1 MGTLCQLL
9 AFLSF
14 IYCGHCQESST
25 TPKTSPQTTTL
36 DTFLSSKDDFINIQ
50 DNALYYPLTKSLAL
64 KSGVKVQ
71 YLNQTL
77 EKLLKE
83 TETYV
88 QGYRNYEVLNETT
101 MVVGEKE
108 VASFLPLVLPS
119 KNPTDL
125 VASVSNN
132 PHDLSA
138 LHRLAT
144 AMFDISLADKE
155 FFLKSI
161 VLPALVQAD
170 LEFIA
175 GYRWNMSTVTDDL
188 SLKALSKLPVDSVLA
203 ITKDVFNSQDL
214 QTKLMDKDSLMV
226 PISSL
231 SSWYALALKHMGDG
245 VFVEKFDAYSK
256 LILAAPVKKM
266 MDDIKNLKA
275 VDRIKVLKEND
286 LDAVKVQAIWDSL
299 DADSLTA
306 ENVGQQ
312 DIANLFFS
320 VGNKLDIAQID
331 EFYTKTFAHLYN
343 KRHDVEHLWV
353 HNDQMNLPWP
363 LLKYISSVHWPSIS
377 TDKWGQKEMIDLGAF
392 GVGLSRS
399 QLQKIPSAAFA
410 TLVNSPGEFFSN
422 RFSLGQ
428 MFVIFDKMNEV
439 SKTGFDLP
447 VYLYPCLHSS
457 LLSGDKPAGNMRIG
471 KKAEDM
477 VKASLRF
484 TPAQRIAYLNHL
496 KEDGLWKKQTISLIL
511 LNNPSLL
518 GEISTKEFIDNLDV
532 VRDAIWFSKKENFDS
547 VVASVRMLPRRIL
560 EAWLKT
566 TVVNDKGEVDVDK
579 LLDITDSTKD
589 DYFTVLQN
597 SASASS
603 IALPGLCCHM
613 VEKIPMDRL
622 MEVLS
627 FYRLAMPEEV
637 IHSDMRMCFVSAIR
651 RYLRSKSVAFGMELS
666 SDIELLSL
674 LSSADIRAIGAE
686 LLLSWGGDVLASIPH
701 PEVSYEVLMKI
712 SEENPHLY
720 FHNGVSFDAI
730 TRLAANMLKI
740 SKKKNG
746 GVVDFGVLKRMRDLL
761 PFLESFD
768 DITLSAPQIEQFFR
782 SVYTDSMN
790 KAVCI
795 PDQFRQRFRNFIVKG
810 FGLPSTWT
818 ADVLVTLGDLLVV
831 LSENDLYT
839 IKPLALRKALPTLL
853 ENSVYSAV
861 YLPEV
866 RGFVEPQ
873 LYHKACNQWLT
884 ETNIRHT
891 FTPAWERLSLWIL
904 SGANLS
910 MAVQPNL
917 QAGTL
922 RRKRDIEATAVQID
936 ADVKLVYNKVTE
948 FVKSTLSSLP
958 KVLQNDVRH
967 LIRLLTE
974 ILVEQKEKVQ
984 GDDKLVKTAQEKIKI
999 LLIKNLTAKL
1009 NITANDIDVENKLW
1023 TKISEFGVLPES
1035 YIPGA
1040 DIIGGLGRTKRDLS
1054 SVDFMALHDKV
1065 MQILVAKFE
1074 TLTLLEQEASK
1085 EIIQESQELIGNS
1098 TLKILGLDPT
1108 KMSLSQ
1114 ADVLSTIETAKAEGM
1129 TAEEEA
1135 GIVQIAKDAQVRL
1148 IQDLSTLLSLT
1159 AEDLMISQA
1168 AYDEILE
1175 QETFVDTEQFMSTA
1189 VYEFTTVAGV
1199 TESSVDVEETTLNIV
1214 DIVSIEENLIHEI
1227 AGEIPNP
1234 STLVLTCDVLKTA
1247 GIAASMLR
1255 KEDLMRMADQEVI
1268 DCIETLGSLNYTPE
1282 KAEELWPAIK
1292 EKMKLTT
1299 ILSEGQ
1305 MVLLKNLLPTI
1316 LKKDLDLID
1325 LKESNID
1332 GVSLLGK
1339 VSTDVTYED
1348 LSAAASKYM
1357 KDKDGALSGFELQ
1370 TLGRLLCGLTEHA
1383 WHRIPSGPFL
1393 AALPQILPIN
1403 CDKLSEEVSGTLKK
1417 KLTMEDGNSVGLS
1430 WLAPYVSHNL
1440 ATMELEKLSGAGA
1453 RNLGDLSKYSVDQ
1466 LLMLSP
1472 QAASLIPRDMI
1483 DELAVGDS
1491 NVDKLIALAR
1501 VSGESI
1507 PLRLKY
1513 VNILGSKE
1521 MDYPV
1526 PVMTR
1531 KEIQEAEDEAA
1542 ALLAEQQAKP
1552 NSSCSA
1558 LQTGFT
1564 LLISGVVVALYL

>member
-1 MGTLCQLL
+1 
-9 AFLSF
+9 
-14 IYCGHCQESST
+14 
-25 TPKTSPQTTTL
+25 
-36 DTFLSSKDDFINIQ
+36 
-50 DNALYYPLTKSLAL
+50 LYYPLTMSLAL
-64 KSGVKVQ
+64 KSGVKDENF
-71 YLNQTL
+71 NQTM

-88 QGYRNYEVLNETT
+88 QGYRNYKVLNETT
-101 MVVGEKE
+101 MVVSEKE
-108 VASFLPLVLPS
+108 VASFLPLAIQS
-119 KNPTDL
+119 KNPSDL

-132 PHDLSA
+132 PHDLSS
-138 LHRLAT
+138 LHRIAT
-144 AMFDISLADKE
+144 SMLDGSLADKE

-161 VLPALVQAD
+161 FLPALVQAD
-170 LEFIA
+170 LEFIT
-175 GYRWNMSTVTDDL
+175 GYRWNLSTVTDDL
-188 SLKALSKLPVDSVLA
+188 SLKAMSKLPVDSVLA
-203 ITKDVFNSQDL
+203 ITKDVFDSQDL
-214 QTKLMDKDSLMV
+214 QTKLMDKASLMA
-226 PISSL
+226 PTSSL

-266 MDDIKNLKA
+266 MADIKNLKA
-275 VDRIKVLKEND
+275 VDRIEVLKEND

-410 TLVNSPGEFFSN
+410 TLVNAPGEFFSN

-428 MFVIFDKMNEV
+428 LFVIFDKMNEA

-471 KKAEDM
+471 KNTEDM
-477 VKASLRF
+477 VKSSLRF
-484 TPAQRIAYLNHL
+484 TPAQRMAYLNHL
-496 KEDGLWKKQTISLIL
+496 KEEGLWKKQTISLIL

-532 VRDAIWFSKKENFDS
+532 VRDAIWFSKKENFDI
-547 VVASVRMLPRRIL
+547 VVAAVRMLPRRIL

-566 TVVNDKGEVDVDK
+566 TVVNDEGDVDVDK
-579 LLDITDSTKD
+579 LLDKTDSSKD

-597 SASASS
+597 SASAAS

-613 VEKIPMDRL
+613 VEEIPMDRL

-627 FYRLAMPEEV
+627 IYRLAMPEEV
-637 IHSDMRMCFVSAIR
+637 VHSDMRMCFVSAIR
-651 RYLRSKSVAFGMELS
+651 RYLRSKAVAFDMELS

-720 FHNGVSFDAI
+720 FHNGVSFDDI
-730 TRLAANMLKI
+730 TKLAANMLQI

-761 PFLESFD
+761 PFLESLD
-768 DITLSAPQIEQFFR
+768 DITLPAPQIEQFFR

-795 PDQFRQRFRNFIVKG
+795 PDQFRQRFRSFIVKG

-831 LSENDLYT
+831 LNEDDLYT
-839 IKPLALRKALPTLL
+839 IKPLALRKALPTLI

-884 ETNIRHT
+884 ETDMKYT

-910 MAVQPNL
+910 MAVQPHL
-917 QAGTL
+917 QGGDPKGME
-922 RRKRDIEATAVQID
+922 RRKRDIESTAVQID
-936 ADVKLVYNKVTE
+936 ADVRLVYNKVTE
-948 FVKSTLSSLP
+948 FVKSTLPSLP

-974 ILVEQKEKVQ
+974 ILIEQKEKVQ
-984 GDDKLVKTAQEKIKI
+984 GDAELVKTAQEKIKI
-999 LLIKNLTAKL
+999 LLIKDLTGKL

-1023 TKISEFGVLPES
+1023 TKIFEFGVLPES
-1035 YIPGA
+1035 YVTGA
-1040 DIIGGLGRTKRDLS
+1040 DIIGGLGRAKRDLS

-1114 ADVLSTIETAKAEGM
+1114 ADVLLTIETAKAEGM
-1129 TAEEEA
+1129 TPEQEA

-1148 IQDLSTLLSLT
+1148 IQDLSSLLSLT
-1159 AEDLMISQA
+1159 AEDLLISQA

-1175 QETFVDTEQFMSTA
+1175 QETFVDTEQFMVTA

-1199 TESSVDVEETTLNIV
+1199 TESSVDVEETTLNIA
-1214 DIVSIEENLIHEI
+1214 DIVAVEENLIHEI
-1227 AGEIPNP
+1227 AEEIPNP

-1255 KEDLMRMADQEVI
+1255 KEDIMRMADQEVI
-1268 DCIETLGSLNYTPE
+1268 DCIETFGSLNYTPE

-1299 ILSEGQ
+1299 ALSEGQ
-1305 MVLLKNLLPTI
+1305 MVLLKNLLPVI

-1339 VSTDVTYED
+1339 VSTEVAYDD
-1348 LSAAASKYM
+1348 LSAAAAKYM
-1357 KDKDGALSGFELQ
+1357 KDKDGALSEFELQ

-1383 WHRIPSGPFL
+1383 WHRIPSGPFI

-1403 CDKLSEEVSGTLKK
+1403 CDMLSEEVSGTLKK
-1417 KLTMEDGNSVGLS
+1417 KITLEEVKSVVALG
-1430 WLAPYVSHNL
+1430 WLAPYVYAHDLSS
-1440 ATMELEKLSGAGA
+1440 MELDMLSGAGA
-1453 RNLGDLSKYSVDQ
+1453 RNLGDLSKYSADQ

-1472 QAASLIPRDMI
+1472 QAASLIPRDTI
-1483 DELAVGDS
+1483 DQLAVDDS
-1491 NVDKLIALAR
+1491 HVDRLIALAR
-1501 VSGESI
+1501 VSGESL

-1513 VNILGSKE
+1513 VNILGNKKI
-1521 MDYPV
+1521 DYPV
-1526 PVMTR
+1526 PAMTR
-1531 KEIQEAEDEAA
+1531 TEIREAKETA
-1542 ALLAEQQAKP
+1542 ALLAEQEAKKE
-1552 NSSCSA
+1552 SSCSA

-1564 LLISGVVVALYL
+1564 LLITGVVVALYL